1 MQYLRR
7 GKNMI
12 KKPDTPRRLY
22 QRKYESLHKEER
34 IQKNKVFA
42 TSMPRELCEDIEAY
56 LKKYQISKVDFI
68 RDSYLRFLEETKNNK
83 GG

>member
-1 MQYLRR
+1 ML
-7 GKNMI
+7 
-12 KKPDTPRRLY
+12 KKPDTPKRIY
-22 QRKYESLHKEER
+22 QRKYEKIHKEER
-34 IQKNKVFA
+34 IKKNKVFA

-68 RDSYLRFLEETKNNK
+68 RGSYLRLLKETKKNK

>member
-1 MQYLRR
+1 
-7 GKNMI
+7 MI

-42 TSMPRELCEDIEAY
+42 TSMPRELCEEIEAF

-68 RDSYLRFLEETKNNK
+68 RDSYILMLKESKQIK
-83 GG
+83 